1 MLNVPPSPVLHA
13 MTPGSFVV
21 VQKVPLGTR
30 APGATGVPG
39 GGFAPPRLRCGV
51 GVATAQATRA
61 KAVMKIVDRI
71 LILLS
76 EKNGAMRCNSASRAF
91 RVSRKYSEEDNEDD
105 S

>member
-1 MLNVPPSPVLHA
+1 

-39 GGFAPPRLRCGV
+39 GGLAPPRLRCDV
-51 GVATAQATRA
+51 GVATTQATRA

-76 EKNGAMRCNSASRAF
+76 EKKWGDEVRLSFQS
-91 RVSRKYSEEDNEDD
+91 VSRVKEVW
-105 S
+105 